1 MVDRLT
7 KEHRSW
13 NMSRIRSR
21 DTKPEL
27 RVRSLVHRLGYRF
40 RLQVKGLVGR
50 PDLVLPRYHTAV
62 FVHGCYWHR
71 HPGCRFAY
79 QPRSRVKFWQAK
91 FARNVERDAE
101 VRAALEADGWRVVVI
116 WECETTPADQL
127 RDILIERLPPRVPA
141 T

>member
-79 QPRSRVKFWQAK
+79 QPRSRVEFWQAK